1 MAQVDPQRLLQRIS
15 AEYGRLAIEYLGA
28 SEQIKALEEEVAQLK
43 AQLETL
49 KVDKSQP
56 ASVDSQKE
64 NHSAELSN

>member
-15 AEYGRLAIEYLGA
+15 AEYGRLAIEFLGA

-49 KVDKSQP
+49 KVDKPQP
-56 ASVDSQKE
+56 TGVDSQKE